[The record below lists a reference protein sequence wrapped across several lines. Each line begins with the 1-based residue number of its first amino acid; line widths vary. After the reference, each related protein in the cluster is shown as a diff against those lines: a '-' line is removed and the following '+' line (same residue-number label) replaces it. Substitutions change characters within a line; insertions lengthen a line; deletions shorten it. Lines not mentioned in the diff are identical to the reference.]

1 MKKIKLSKEPTEL
14 NDTIYRDRTTGK
26 QVRVGRKTMHYP
38 AGDKEEIA
46 VLRVK
51 DQWAYY
57 MKREDLLTEEEW
69 LKQKK

>member
-1 MKKIKLSKEPTEL
+1 
-14 NDTIYRDRTTGK
+14 
-26 QVRVGRKTMHYP
+26 VRVGRKTMHYP